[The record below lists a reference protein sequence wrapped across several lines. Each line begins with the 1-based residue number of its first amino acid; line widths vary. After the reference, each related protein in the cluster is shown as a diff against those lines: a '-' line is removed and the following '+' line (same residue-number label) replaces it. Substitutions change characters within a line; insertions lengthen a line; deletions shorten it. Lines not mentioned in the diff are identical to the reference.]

1 MSEKN
6 WDRRST
12 GLTVPGNWGQPA
24 KAEAGTTAT
33 LEGVLMAGLFRDRG
47 PRIRLSG

>member
-24 KAEAGTTAT
+24 KTEAGTTT
-33 LEGVLMAGLFRDRG
+33 LEGALMVGPFRDLG
-47 PRIRLSG
+47 PRIRLWG